1 MAALNALKPPKFCS
15 LVYEFWIAVR
25 YMDGRITNLRQCC
38 EFRILMDLLVSNL
51 ASNVGGLAM
60 ESPTFLFH
68 LYEWSKHTAKPAMV
82 LKFCKV

>member
-1 MAALNALKPPKFCS
+1 
-15 LVYEFWIAVR
+15 
-25 YMDGRITNLRQCC
+25 
-38 EFRILMDLLVSNL
+38 MDLLVSYL